1 VRYRTPPHCG
11 FAIAEIYNWFTKGF
25 ELPDLKDA
33 KALLDDLRTW
43 RHSSSVTLGDRIKPL
58 FAFLL
63 NMD

>member
-33 KALLDDLRTW
+33 KALLELRVIFFCSV
-43 RHSSSVTLGDRIKPL
+43 SSLGKTDGGCDRR
-58 FAFLL
+58 FRS
-63 NMD
+63 M